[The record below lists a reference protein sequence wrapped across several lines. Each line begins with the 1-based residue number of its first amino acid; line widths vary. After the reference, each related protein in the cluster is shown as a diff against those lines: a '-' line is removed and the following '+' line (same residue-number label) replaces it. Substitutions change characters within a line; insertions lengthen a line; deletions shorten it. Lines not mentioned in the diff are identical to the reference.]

1 MSEKIF
7 LGIGCGPIQTGIF
20 VAGASK
26 GNFDKIVIAEVN
38 PAMVEAIRKAGSIT
52 VNTSNAKGIVSN
64 TYDKVEIYNPSVAE
78 DLEVL
83 KDYASKAIAINTAL
97 PATKFYQFCVPWLKE
112 GFKRNPD
119 AQRYVYTSENS
130 TTAADDFKN
139 TMAEDFPNTYYL
151 DTVIG
156 KMSKIFKT
164 DENPA
169 LPPLAPGLE
178 AGHLVEEFCTIYT
191 SSAPGIENVGI
202 IGLYPKQDLYP
213 FEEAKLYGHNASHFA
228 LGMMA
233 KARKCTYMSEVAAF
247 PEAMQEVKNLLIN
260 ECGAALCKKYAGL
273 DELFTPAGFAAYA
286 DDLLVRMVNI
296 YLQDAIARV
305 IRDLDRKLGW
315 DDRVIGTMRMILSQ
329 GCSPEIFAEGAA
341 LALKAWKPEADQA
354 QAKEAL
360 AALWPAP
367 WGNEHE
373 TLWQLIA
380 KNL

>member
-78 DLEVL
+78 DLEIL

-202 IGLYPKQDLYP
+202 VGLYPKQDLYP

-260 ECGAALCKKYAGL
+260 ECGAALCKKFAGV
-273 DELFTPAGFAAYA
+273 DDYFKVENFNAWAEELIE
-286 DDLLVRMVNI
+286 RMVSPNLADSVDRI
-296 YLQDAIARV
+296 
-305 IRDLDRKLGW
+305 IRDLDRKLSW
-315 DDRVIGTMRMILSQ
+315 NDRSIGAIRMCLSQ
-329 GCSPEIFAEGAA
+329 DVYPA
-341 LALKAWKPEADQA
+341 L
-354 QAKEAL
+354 
-360 AALWPAP
+360 
-367 WGNEHE
+367 
-373 TLWQLIA
+373 LIKNA
-380 KNL
+380 KNAAAMYAFTQLGEAYPEDERQNLLDALTYEK

>member
-1 MSEKIF
+1 MSRRSFKMSEKIF

-38 PAMVEAIRKAGSIT
+38 PVMVEAIRKAGSIT
-52 VNTSNAKGIVSN
+52 VNTSNAKGIVTN

-78 DLEVL
+78 DLEIL

-112 GFKRNPD
+112 GFKRTPD

-156 KMSKIFKT
+156 KMSKIFKIA
-164 DENPA
+164 ENPE
-169 LPPLAPGLE
+169 LPPLAPGLD

-191 SSAPGIENVGI
+191 TNAPGIENVGI
-202 IGLYPKQDLYP
+202 VGLYPKKDIYP

-247 PEAMQEVKNLLIN
+247 PEAMQEVKDLLIN
-260 ECGAALCKKYAGL
+260 ECGAALCKKFAGV
-273 DELFTPAGFAAYA
+273 DDYFKVEVFNAWAEELIE
-286 DDLLVRMVNI
+286 RMVSPNLADSVDRI
-296 YLQDAIARV
+296 
-305 IRDLDRKLGW
+305 IRDLDRKLSW
-315 DDRVIGTMRMILSQ
+315 NDRSIGAIRMCLSQ
-329 GCSPEIFAEGAA
+329 GVYPE
-341 LALKAWKPEADQA
+341 L
-354 QAKEAL
+354 
-360 AALWPAP
+360 
-367 WGNEHE
+367 
-373 TLWQLIA
+373 LIKNA
-380 KNL
+380 KNAAAMYAFAQLGEAYPEDERQNLLDALTYEK